1 MKRIFSHKTFKET
14 PRRRGRFSRSSSRS
28 RCSSRNSAYASDAE
42 LAEELSECVRD
53 LVKEVKELVH
63 RSRDPSPVLTRNP
76 HGNQTGICQKIH
88 NHFSFNVYLAINDS
102 FLTDKVIHHLPQYQP
117 QPQYQPPTVIQPIVQ
132 PPTMIQPQF
141 APQPIVQQMPQISQ
155 IPQMPFHGFQNLSN
169 HQMGQINPYL
179 PYQPTRLPHGG
190 KQLKQK
196 TPNRT
201 QNLKF
206 RSDDNGSKWSSPK

>member
-1 MKRIFSHKTFKET
+1 MEIKQEF
-14 PRRRGRFSRSSSRS
+14 
-28 RCSSRNSAYASDAE
+28 
-42 LAEELSECVRD
+42 
-53 LVKEVKELVH
+53 VKKFTTI
-63 RSRDPSPVLTRNP
+63 SVLT
-76 HGNQTGICQKIH
+76 
-88 NHFSFNVYLAINDS
+88 YLAINDS
-102 FLTDKVIHHLPQYQP
+102 FLIDKVIHHLPQYQP

-190 KQLKQK
+190 KQPKPK
-196 TPNRT
+196 TQPQIKNSDPMTMAQSGLVRSESRRRLPDPPT
-201 QNLKF
+201 GVEPVTVQPQFCQNESIQLEQRMQGMF
-206 RSDDNGSKWSSPK
+206 YVM